1 MLKKTLSVLA
11 ILFCVNT
18 LLSTMSCMRCEGCA
32 GDMGTYCVSAS
43 SFELSAYMNNNSVL
57 LDTGSEL
64 LATTLRLD
72 VRIKTNS
79 QICYRPKS
87 QQNFSLFSTAYAC
100 SLPDCR
106 TFSSVD
112 SIIAYD
118 VYSDKDYDAGHLAGA
133 SLKELFPPIK
143 GYQSLKM
150 YHEQDTEFRLLC
162 STAPADTGTH
172 ILTVMMVQKDGDT
185 VRMSTPPVKLL
196 K

>member
-1 MLKKTLSVLA
+1 MLKKTLSILA
-11 ILFCVNT
+11 ILFCANT
-18 LLSTMSCMRCEGCA
+18 LLSTMSCMRCEGCLGEKA
-32 GDMGTYCVSAS
+32 TYCVRAE
-43 SFELSAYMNNNSVL
+43 SFELSAHRVDHTYP
-57 LDTGSEL
+57 LDTGSQI

-72 VRIKTNS
+72 VLIKTNS
-79 QICYRPKS
+79 EMCYRPKAK
-87 QQNFSLFSTAYAC
+87 QNFSLFSTAYAC

-118 VYSDKDYDAGHLAGA
+118 VYSDKDYDDRHLAGT
-133 SLKELFPPIK
+133 SLKELFPLIK

-150 YHEQDTEFRLLC
+150 YNEQDTEFRLLC

-172 ILTVMMVQKDGDT
+172 ILTVRILQRDGDT
-185 VRMSTPPVKLL
+185 VLMSTPPIKLL